1 MDIKK
6 IEKGVRLILEGIG
19 EDPER
24 AGLKD
29 TPSRVAKMYEE
40 IFSGLE
46 TPTEEILKHIEG
58 ESHDEMVL
66 LKDIPFYS
74 VCEHHL
80 LPFIGKAHVA
90 YIPSAGKIAGIG
102 ELAKAVEVLAKKP
115 QVQERLTAQLADMLM
130 EKLKPKGAMVIID
143 AEHLC
148 LSMRGLKKPGART
161 VTSAVRGIFRT
172 KESTRGEL
180 LELIKRETK
189 QVTVNSDSEQ
199 FLLTLNTDTDT
210 KKRRNYGSTT
220 N

>member
-24 AGLKD
+24 AGIKD
-29 TPSRVAKMYEE
+29 TPQRVARMYEE
-40 IFSGLE
+40 IFAGLK
-46 TPTEEILKHIEG
+46 TPSEEILNYIEG

-80 LPFIGKAHVA
+80 LPFVGKAHVA
-90 YIPSAGKIAGIG
+90 YIPSGGKIVGLS
-102 ELAKAVEVLAKKP
+102 ELVKAVEILAKRP
-115 QVQERLTAQLADMLM
+115 QVQERLTTQLAGLLM
-130 EKLKPKGAMVIID
+130 DRLKPKGAMVVID

-148 LSMRGLKKPGART
+148 MSMRGVKKPGSRT

-172 KESTRGEL
+172 KQSTREEL
-180 LELIKRETK
+180 LQLIKNK
-189 QVTVNSDSEQ
+189 
-199 FLLTLNTDTDT
+199 L
-210 KKRRNYGSTT
+210 
-220 N
+220 